1 MRMVSGSYT
10 DMPFQGSN
18 KAHSLHRSTVNVS
31 RSREESQGEIQEVV
45 SSRELCPQH
54 FKDGQFL

>member
-1 MRMVSGSYT
+1 ME
-10 DMPFQGSN
+10 
-18 KAHSLHRSTVNVS
+18 AE
-31 RSREESQGEIQEVV
+31 SREESQGEIREVV